1 MWNSTAW
8 KTSSTTLIAAAWVL
22 LLWLPARAI
31 PQATPA
37 STPAQA
43 AAEPERVGYIV
54 DVQLPLVGDRDEL
67 VKRQVRRIADAN
79 GSAEQRPVVVLR
91 FAVDSIANVEVEA
104 GSGMG
109 SRGSQFERCL
119 SLARFLTSPEAAR
132 VRLVAYL
139 PETVEGHAV
148 LPVLAC
154 EEILANSTAELG
166 RAAIDEPLDASI
178 EGAYRDV
185 VSRRATL
192 PRPSCSPC
200 STAQP
205 KSTCWS

>member
-1 MWNSTAW
+1 MWNSTTW
-8 KTSSTTLIAAAWVL
+8 KTSLTTRVVAACML
-22 LLWLPARAI
+22 LLLLSVRAI
-31 PQATPA
+31 PQEA
-37 STPAQA
+37 SAKA
-43 AAEPERVGYIV
+43 AVEAERVGYIV
-54 DVQLPLVGDRDEL
+54 EVQLPLVGDRDET
-67 VKRQVRRIADAN
+67 VKRQIRRIADAN
-79 GSAEQRPVVVLR
+79 RDALQRPVVVLR
-91 FAVDSIANVEVEA
+91 FAVDPIASVDVEA
-104 GSGMG
+104 GSGLG

-119 SLARFLTSPEAAR
+119 SLARFLTSPDAAR

-185 VSRRATL
+185 VSRRASL
-192 PRPSCSPC
+192 PPPV
-200 STAQP
+200 
-205 KSTCWS
+205 